1 MRPDPRVL
9 LADID
14 RAGADIVR
22 FTGCMDGDAYAEDA
36 LTQAAV
42 ERKFEIIGEALN
54 RLHHRQVCPGGRHE
68 QRIRSVLVPGSAE
81 SRADPAE
88 PPLCEATMERASR
101 ATLGRDRIR
110 FRGLAEC

>member
-54 RLHHRQVCPGGRHE
+54 RLHHRQVCPGERHE
-68 QRIRSVLVPGSAE
+68 QRIRSVLVPGFGVT
-81 SRADPAE
+81 RGPGG
-88 PPLCEATMERASR
+88 AS
-101 ATLGRDRIR
+101 TL
-110 FRGLAEC
+110 

>member
-9 LADID
+9 LVDID

-68 QRIRSVLVPGSAE
+68 QRIRSVLVPGFGV
-81 SRADPAE
+81 
-88 PPLCEATMERASR
+88 T
-101 ATLGRDRIR
+101 
-110 FRGLAEC
+110 RGLGGASTL